1 MVQLRVAAASLIV
14 ALAVVACASSSSS
27 PSVRPSAIPTS
38 AAPSA
43 LPTSAAP
50 SALPSSTP
58 ATPSA
63 SSAAGQTIGL
73 TEWKVAVAS
82 SMKAGPATF
91 TISNNGTTQHELLIF
106 KSELDAA
113 AYPTNAAG
121 DIVEEGAGI
130 TLVSDGANIDPAGSQ
145 SRTVDLKPGK
155 YLFVCNLPAHFKQ
168 GMFTVV
174 TVTP

>member
-27 PSVRPSAIPTS
+27 PSVQPSAIPTS
-38 AAPSA
+38 AV
-43 LPTSAAP
+43 P

-58 ATPSA
+58 VTPSA

-73 TEWKVAVAS
+73 SEWKVAVAS

-113 AYPTNAAG
+113 AYPTDSAG
-121 DIVEEGAGI
+121 DIKEEGAGI
-130 TLVSDGANIDPAGSQ
+130 TLLSDGDNIDPAGSQ